1 MTTGYLR
8 EKDDIK
14 YFILFAM
21 SQLPFPVGEPDLLD
35 ICLIDAAFG
44 YFEFSEAFAELQ
56 STGHVRRLEDEE
68 GKEHTFEVIDAL
80 DYKEVRYMALVP
92 YVADEASLHEDLQ
105 MIIMKVGEDEEGEF
119 MDIVEDDEELLEVSK
134 AFEKR
139 LEDFFDIQS

>member
-1 MTTGYLR
+1 MAETNNPSLEPENEDY
-8 EKDDIK
+8 
-14 YFILFAM
+14 
-21 SQLPFPVGEPDLLD
+21 EPDL
-35 ICLIDAAFG
+35 I
-44 YFEFSEAFAELQ
+44 
-56 STGHVRRLEDEE
+56 TLEDEE

-92 YVADEASLHEDLQ
+92 YVADEALLQEDLQ